1 MLWHKILNAGSS
13 TPLPVLEFHGF
24 HYVEGS
30 FLSGANFD
38 TVDIG
43 TPDPNRWIITAVG
56 LSNDSATVSNIKVD
70 TGGDGEVPVSS
81 SFVSSITDGNTQATV
96 GLTLS
101 AIPTG
106 TTADIQVSCSSVSD
120 TITLGVYSLTLPDTS
135 TGSTSSDFGVGTSGS
150 VDQDV
155 TSCEPGDAIVA
166 VLMSAAGG
174 AGSSSDPTVNSPL
187 TKDYDGYPALADRAV
202 VGGSLLVTEAGTV
215 NVTMDAKT
223 SNINSPAAIAR
234 IRLSY

>member
-1 MLWHKILNAGSS
+1 MLWHKIVGAGSP

-24 HYVEGS
+24 HYVEGALTDS
-30 FLSGANFD
+30 VTFSS
-38 TVDIG
+38 VDIG
-43 TPDPNRWIITAVG
+43 TPDPNRWIITSVG
-56 LSNDSATVSNIKVD
+56 LSNDSATANNITVD
-70 TGGDGEVPVSS
+70 TGSSVGS
-81 SFVSSITDGNTQATV
+81 SFASSVSDGNTDALV
-96 GLTLS
+96 GLTVS

-106 TTADIQVSCSSVSD
+106 TTADIGVSFTGNTAD
-120 TITLGVYSLTLPDTS
+120 TVTLGVYSLTLPDTR
-135 TGSTSSDFGVGTSGS
+135 TGSSTADFGVETSGS
-150 VDQDV
+150 VNVNV

-223 SNINSPAAIAR
+223 SNTNSPAAIAR
-234 IRLSY
+234 IRFSY